1 MSDVYLLTKHFYDS
15 AAKYSSKAALMEK
28 KNGIYRSVTYQ
39 EMKERVE
46 QVAAYLIQHGLGAQD
61 RVALLS
67 ENRPEWPI
75 ADMAI
80 IAAGGVNVPIYPTL
94 TGHQILY
101 MLNDSGTRVIFL
113 SKAAQLNKIAAI
125 HHDCPTLKRV
135 VILDPPETLPE
146 LRNIEVVSFQQVL
159 TEGEALLA
167 DGASGIRE
175 ELEKRLIHA
184 HESHMVSIVYTSG
197 TTGEPKG
204 VMLTHRNF
212 ASNARSAVKALG
224 FDASQTSLSFLP
236 LSHVLERVV
245 NYALQY
251 CGATIA
257 YAESIDTIAQNL
269 QEVKPSAFVAVPRV
283 FEKIYNR
290 IIQNVENEKPLKKKI
305 FYWGL
310 GIGKQA
316 AVYTSQGQP
325 IPSSLAWK
333 HKLADK
339 LVFAKVRAR
348 TGDNLKFAVSGG
360 APLMR
365 ELAEFFFAVGINIY
379 EGYGLTE
386 TSPVICCNRPGG
398 VKFGYVGQVIED
410 VEVKIAPD
418 GEILARGPNIMLG
431 YFNKPEATREVLDED
446 GWFHTG
452 DIGEL
457 DADGYLKITDRKK
470 EIIVMSNGKNVA
482 PQPIENTLKTSPYI
496 EQAVMLGNNQKY
508 MAALIHPSLDLL
520 DQYARNHNIK
530 VGSRKELLTHPEIHS
545 FLDKEIH
552 RMMADFARYEQVKK
566 FILIAEELTQDNGF
580 LTPTLKYKRR
590 LINEH
595 FKHEIA
601 ELFADS
607 GRD

>member
-1 MSDVYLLTKHFYDS
+1 MSDVYLLTKHFFDT
-15 AAKYSSKAALMEK
+15 AARYSSKPALTEK
-28 KNGIYRSVTYQ
+28 KNGVYRSMTYQ

-46 QVAAYLIQHGLGAQD
+46 QVAAYLIHHGLEPQD

-67 ENRPEWPI
+67 ENRSEWPVG
-75 ADMAI
+75 DMGI

-94 TGHQILY
+94 TAHQILY
-101 MLNDSGTRVIFL
+101 MLNDSGTRVVLL
-113 SKAAQLNKIAAI
+113 SKPAQLQKIAAI
-125 HHDCPTLKRV
+125 YHDCPTLKRV
-135 VILDPPETLPE
+135 IVLDPPETLPT
-146 LRNIEVVSFQQVL
+146 LKGIEVVSFHQVL
-159 TEGEALLA
+159 TEGESLLV
-167 DGASGIRE
+167 DKTRTL
-175 ELEKRLIHA
+175 LEQRLHQA

-197 TTGEPKG
+197 TTGDPKG

-212 ASNARSAVKALG
+212 ASNARAAVKALG

-316 AVYTSQGQP
+316 AIFTSQGKP
-325 IPSSLAWK
+325 IPGTLAFK

-348 TGDNLKFAVSGG
+348 TGGNLKFAVSGG

-386 TSPVICCNRPGG
+386 TSPVICCNRPGA
-398 VKFGYVGQVIED
+398 VKFGYVGQPIED
-410 VEVKIAPD
+410 VEVSIAAD

-431 YFNKPEATREVLDED
+431 YFNKPEATREAIDEED
-446 GWFHTG
+446 WFHTG
-452 DIGEL
+452 DIGEI
-457 DADGYLKITDRKK
+457 DSEGYLKITDRKK

-508 MAALIHPSLDLL
+508 MAALIHPSLDML
-520 DQYARNHNIK
+520 DQYAHTQKIT
-530 VGSRKELLTHPEIHS
+530 VGSRKELLVHPEILS

-552 RMMADFARYEQVKK
+552 RMMADFARYEQIKK
-566 FILIAEELTQDNGF
+566 FVLIEEELTQENGF

-595 FKHEIA
+595 FKKQIDS
-601 ELFADS
+601 LFVEPS
-607 GRD
+607 